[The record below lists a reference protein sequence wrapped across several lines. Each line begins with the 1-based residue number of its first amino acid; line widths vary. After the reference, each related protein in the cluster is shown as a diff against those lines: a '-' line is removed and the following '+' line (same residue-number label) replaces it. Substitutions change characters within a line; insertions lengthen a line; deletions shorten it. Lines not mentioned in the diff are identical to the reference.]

1 MAVAIEGHF
10 EGLSDFLAA
19 LAKLTAA
26 ADAAGE
32 EIVTKG
38 GHAIE
43 AAAKKHMDGRPG
55 PQRQTGNLSRS
66 VRLLGVSRLKVGS
79 WESRTGPT
87 AIYGRRIELGF
98 NGADSLGR
106 VYRQPPY
113 PYMGPG
119 MREAVPTL
127 NAIYRSAWGRALKV

>member
-1 MAVAIEGHF
+1 MAVEAWF
-10 EGLSDFLAA
+10 EGVPEFVRA
-19 LAKLTAA
+19 LERIVAA

-43 AAAKKHMDGRPG
+43 AAAKQHMDGRPG
-55 PQRQTGNLSRS
+55 PERQTGNLSRS
-66 VRLLGVSRLKVGS
+66 TRLLDVQHVGRGS

-87 AIYGRRIELGF
+87 AVYGRRIELGF
-98 NGADSLGR
+98 DQADSLGR

-113 PYMGPG
+113 PYMAPG
-119 MREAVPTL
+119 LNDAVPVL
-127 NAIYRSAWGRALKV
+127 NGIYRAAWGRALRI